1 MNRTVFLGVDL
12 GQSAVRCYHAPL
24 HHLKTVP
31 SVQIVH
37 RKFQCLSSQSRR
49 FVTQQI
55 WLHQVCIRRK
65 HETSAAKTQYGLHIA
80 FSRSRRVAVACAS
93 ERKATIVNLKATSCA
108 SSGSYCI
115 RCIRKAL
122 LQPRSRW
129 AVNNPAS
136 TGILSPIQDIL
147 GKIHAAVVQNYDII
161 EPF

>member
-31 SVQIVH
+31 SVQIVR

-55 WLHQVCIRRK
+55 WLHQVRIRRK
-65 HETSAAKTQYGLHIA
+65 HETSAVKTQYGLHIA
-80 FSRSRRVAVACAS
+80 FSRNRRVAVACAS

-115 RCIRKAL
+115 RYIGKLCF
-122 LQPRSRW
+122 SRDLDGQ
-129 AVNNPAS
+129 S
-136 TGILSPIQDIL
+136 SILRPLEYSRQFRIFS
-147 GKIHAAVVQNYDII
+147 GKFMQQSCKTMI
-161 EPF
+161 